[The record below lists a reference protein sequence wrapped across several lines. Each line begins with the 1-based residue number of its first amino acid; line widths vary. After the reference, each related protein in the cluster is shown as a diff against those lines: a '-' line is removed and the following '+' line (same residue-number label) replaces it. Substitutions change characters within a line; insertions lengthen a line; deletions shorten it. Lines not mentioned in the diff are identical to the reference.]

1 MYLGE
6 YMDNFSFR
14 SPTHFEFGRNAEAKT
29 AELIRQFS
37 SETPKVLFVYG
48 GGSIVKSG
56 LYDRVKTTLAGGD
69 INFVE
74 LGGVEANPKDTKV
87 YEGIDL
93 ARKEGVNFI
102 LAAGGGSVI
111 DTGKAIAAG
120 VLYEG
125 DFWDFYE
132 GKPVEKAL
140 PVGTI
145 LPIAAAGSEG
155 SKDAVIV
162 KVTGLPGGVTPKK
175 HGASGECLRPVF
187 SVLNPELTQTL
198 PPYQTAAGCADI
210 MQHVME
216 RYFTNTKRVE
226 VTDRL
231 CEALLA
237 TIITE
242 APRVLWSPNDY
253 DARANIMWAGMVAH
267 NTICGVGREQDWAC
281 HNLEHEISAKY
292 GTAHGAGLAAIV
304 PHWARFVCD
313 RNPDKLVQFAV
324 RVFGVQMHF
333 DNPKQTA
340 FEGIDRLANFL
351 KSIGM
356 PERISELGVKES
368 DVDVFA
374 DRLLARKGG
383 GSGAYVRLGR
393 DEIVAVYKNAL

>member
-1 MYLGE
+1 
-6 YMDNFSFR
+6 MDNFSFR
-14 SPTHFEFGRNAEAKT
+14 SPTHFEFGGGAEAKT
-29 AELIRQFS
+29 AELIKQFAGVAA
-37 SETPKVLFVYG
+37 ENIKVLFVYG
-48 GGSIVKSG
+48 GGSIKSSG
-56 LYDRVKTTLAGGD
+56 LYDRIKTTLAEGN
-69 INFVE
+69 INFIE

-87 YEGIDL
+87 YEGIEL
-93 ARKEGVNFI
+93 ARKEGLNFI

-120 VLYEG
+120 ALYDG

-145 LPIAAAGSEG
+145 LTIAAAGSEG

-162 KVTGLPGGVTPKK
+162 KTTNLPEGVTPKK

-216 RYFTNTKRVE
+216 RYFSNTAKVE

-231 CEALLA
+231 CEALLT

-242 APRVLWSPNDY
+242 APRVLFDPNDY

-267 NTICGVGREQDWAC
+267 NNICGVGRAQDWAC

-313 RNPDKLVQFAV
+313 KNPNKFVQFAV

-333 DNPKQTA
+333 DNLRQTA

-356 PERISELGVKES
+356 PEKISQLGVTES
-368 DVDVFA
+368 DISIFA
-374 DRLLARKGG
+374 DRLIARKGG

-393 DEIVAVYKNAL
+393 DEIITIYKNAL